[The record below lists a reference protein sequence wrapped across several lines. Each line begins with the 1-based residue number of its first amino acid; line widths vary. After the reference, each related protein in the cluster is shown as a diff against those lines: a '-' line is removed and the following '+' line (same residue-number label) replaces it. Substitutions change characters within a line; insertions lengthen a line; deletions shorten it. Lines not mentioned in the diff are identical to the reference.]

1 MGEIMNKLKFVFSAI
16 VFSAGLVI
24 TTLAQAE
31 TIKIGVSFRMLSDV
45 GYKHG
50 ELITDTVALWNKEG
64 TINGQKIDLTLYNDE
79 CKSEKGVANAT
90 KLAYQDKVHVI
101 IGSSCSSVTLPMVP
115 VSAKAKVPQIIPH
128 STNADITKK
137 GSEYIFRVP
146 VSSRFYKIV
155 QGKYTAEN
163 QGTKIAYIYG
173 PDAAGKDFAL
183 SLADYMRENY
193 NVEPAYMVQSGEKET
208 DFRSYLTKA
217 KATNPEVLVI
227 SALMD
232 ETVRGLVQSYEVGI
246 PKSVYRVT
254 ASIGSKV
261 EIPTNAGSAAK
272 GVTYAAAFAASDKRP
287 IAKKF
292 VKMVK
297 DKYGVV
303 PGHDFSQMQDLLDM
317 LKPALTK
324 ASAKFTGDLA
334 ADRLAV
340 RDAIAGITNF
350 TGLAS
355 GPISFCANGSPECR
369 DGNKTPVMIKYSR
382 GGKNWKTA
390 VAGTVTFNPSD
401 GL

>member
-1 MGEIMNKLKFVFSAI
+1 MKNVKTIISSFVLSL
-16 VFSAGLVI
+16 GLLI
-24 TTLAQAE
+24 TSYAE
-31 TIKIGVSFRMLSDV
+31 AATIKIGVSFRMLSDV

-50 ELITDTVALWNKEG
+50 ELITDTVAEWNKSG
-64 TINGQKIDLTLYNDE
+64 AINGHKIDLTLYNDE

-115 VSAKAKVPQIIPH
+115 VTAKAKVPQIIPH
-128 STNADITKK
+128 STNADITKQ

-155 QGKYTAEN
+155 QGKFTAEN

-183 SLADYMRENY
+183 SMQAYMKENY
-193 NVEPAYMVQSGEKET
+193 GVDPLYSVQSGEKET

-227 SALMD
+227 SALLD

-246 PKSVYRVT
+246 PKSVHRVT

-261 EIPTNAGSAAK
+261 EIPMNAGKAAE
-272 GVTYAAAFAASDKRP
+272 GVTFSAAFAASDTRP
-287 IAKKF
+287 VAKKF

-297 DKYGVV
+297 NKYGVV
-303 PGHDFSQMQDLLDM
+303 PGHDFSQMQDLLDILEIA
-317 LKPALTK
+317 LKK
-324 ASAKFTGDLA
+324 VNYTGDLA
-334 ADRLAV
+334 KDRNAV
-340 RDAIAGITNF
+340 RDAIASTKDF
-350 TGLAS
+350 KGLAS
-355 GPISFCANGSPECR
+355 GPINFCATGTPECR
-369 DGNKTPVMIKYSR
+369 DGNRTPVMIEYTR
-382 GGKNWKTA
+382 GGKNFKTK
-390 VAGTVTFNPSD
+390 VAGKVTFNPRD

>member
-1 MGEIMNKLKFVFSAI
+1 MNKLKFVFSTI
-16 VFSAGLVI
+16 IFSVGLVI

-64 TINGQKIDLTLYNDE
+64 TINGQKVDLTLYNDE

-193 NVEPAYMVQSGEKET
+193 NVEPTYMVQSGEKET

-246 PKSVYRVT
+246 PKSVHRVT

-303 PGHDFSQMQDLLDM
+303 PGHDFSQMMDLLDILEIA
-317 LKPALTK
+317 LKKTK
-324 ASAKFTGDLA
+324 FSGDLA
-334 ADRLAV
+334 ADRNSL
-340 RDAIAGITNF
+340 RDAIAATTDF
-350 TGLAS
+350 RGLAS
-355 GPISFCANGSPECR
+355 GPINFCKSGSPECR
-369 DGNKTPVMIKYSR
+369 DGNRTPVMIEYTK
-382 GGKNWKTA
+382 GGKNWKTK
-390 VAGTVTFNPSD
+390 VAGTVTFNASA

>member
-1 MGEIMNKLKFVFSAI
+1 MKKLKVIFSTLVFT
-16 VFSAGLVI
+16 AGLALSSI
-24 TTLAQAE
+24 AQAND
-31 TIKIGVSFRMLSDV
+31 IKIGVSFRMLSDV

-50 ELITDTVALWNKEG
+50 ELITDTVEMWNKEG
-64 TINGQKIDLTLYNDE
+64 GINGRKIDLTLYNDE

-115 VSAKAKVPQIIPH
+115 VITKAKVPQIIPH
-128 STNADITKK
+128 STSSKITMT

-146 VSSRFYKIV
+146 VSSRFYKLV
-155 QGKYTAEN
+155 QGKFTAEQ
-163 QGTKIAYIYG
+163 QGKKIAYIYV
-173 PDAAGKDFAL
+173 PDQASMVFAKEMIQFMKDE
-183 SLADYMRENY
+183 YG
-193 NVEPAYMVQSGEKET
+193 VEPTYAVQAGEKET
-208 DFRSYLTKA
+208 DFRSYLMKA
-217 KATNPEVLVI
+217 KATNPDVIVLSGLV
-227 SALMD
+227 D
-232 ETVRGLVQSYEVGI
+232 ETVRMLVQSYEVGI
-246 PKSVYRVT
+246 PKSVHRV
-254 ASIGSKV
+254 ANSVASKV
-261 EIPTNAGSAAK
+261 EVPTNAGKAAV
-272 GVTYAAAFAASDKRP
+272 GVVYSAAFAASDTRP

-292 VKMVK
+292 VKKIK
-297 DKYGVV
+297 DTYGVT
-303 PGHDFSQMQDLLDM
+303 PGHAFSQMQDLLDM

-324 ASAKFTGDLA
+324 ASTKFTGDLA

>member
-1 MGEIMNKLKFVFSAI
+1 MKKINIIFSSLLLAA
-16 VFSAGLVI
+16 SLLV
-24 TTLAQAE
+24 TSVAQAKD
-31 TIKIGVSFRMLSDV
+31 IKIGVSFRMLSDV

-50 ELITDTVALWNKEG
+50 ELIQDTVAEWNSSG
-64 TINGQKIDLTLYNDE
+64 GINGKKVDLILYNDE

-90 KLAYQDKVHVI
+90 KLAYQDNVHVI

-115 VSAKAKVPQIIPH
+115 VTEKAKVPQIIPH

-183 SLADYMRENY
+183 SMQAYMKENY
-193 NVEPAYMVQSGEKET
+193 GVDPLYSVQSGEKET

-246 PKSVYRVT
+246 PKKVHRVT

-287 IAKKF
+287 VAQKF

-297 DKYGVV
+297 NKYGVV
-303 PGHDFSQMQDLLDM
+303 PGHDFSQMQDLLDILEIA
-317 LKPALTK
+317 LK
-324 ASAKFTGDLA
+324 
-334 ADRLAV
+334 
-340 RDAIAGITNF
+340 
-350 TGLAS
+350 
-355 GPISFCANGSPECR
+355 
-369 DGNKTPVMIKYSR
+369 
-382 GGKNWKTA
+382 
-390 VAGTVTFNPSD
+390 
-401 GL
+401 

>member
-1 MGEIMNKLKFVFSAI
+1 MKKIKVLTSSI
-16 VFSAGLVI
+16 VLSLGLLI
-24 TTLAQAE
+24 TSYAE
-31 TIKIGVSFRMLSDV
+31 AATIKIGVSFRMLSDV

-50 ELITDTVALWNKEG
+50 ELITDTVAEWNKKG

-115 VSAKAKVPQIIPH
+115 VTEKAKVPQIIPH
-128 STNADITKK
+128 STNADITKS

-155 QGKYTAEN
+155 QGKFTAEN

-183 SLADYMRENY
+183 SMQAFMKENY
-193 NVEPAYMVQSGEKET
+193 GVDPLYSVQSGEKET

-227 SALMD
+227 SALLD

-246 PKSVYRVT
+246 PKSVHRVT

-261 EIPTNAGSAAK
+261 EIPMNAGKAAQ

-287 IAKKF
+287 VAQKF

-297 DKYGVV
+297 NKYGVV
-303 PGHDFSQMQDLLDM
+303 PGHDFSQMQDLLDILEIS
-317 LKPALTK
+317 LKK
-324 ASAKFTGDLA
+324 VNFSGDLA
-334 ADRLAV
+334 KDRNAV
-340 RDAIAGITNF
+340 RDAIASTKNF
-350 TGLAS
+350 KGLAS
-355 GPISFCANGSPECR
+355 GPINFCGAGTPQCR
-369 DGNKTPVMIKYSR
+369 DGNRTPVMIEYTR
-382 GGKNWKTA
+382 GGKNFKTK
-390 VAGTVTFNPSD
+390 VAGKVTFNPDD

>member
-1 MGEIMNKLKFVFSAI
+1 MKKIKILTSSI
-16 VFSAGLVI
+16 VLSLGLLI
-24 TTLAQAE
+24 TSYAE
-31 TIKIGVSFRMLSDV
+31 AATIKIGVSFRMLSDV

-50 ELITDTVALWNKEG
+50 ELITDTVAEWNKKG

-115 VSAKAKVPQIIPH
+115 VTEKAKVPQIIPH
-128 STNADITKK
+128 STNADITKS

-155 QGKYTAEN
+155 QGKFTAEN

-183 SLADYMRENY
+183 SMQAFMKENY
-193 NVEPAYMVQSGEKET
+193 GVDPLYSVQSGEKET

-227 SALMD
+227 SALLD

-246 PKSVYRVT
+246 PKSVHRVT

-261 EIPTNAGSAAK
+261 EIPMNAGKAAQ

-287 IAKKF
+287 VAQKF

-297 DKYGVV
+297 NKYGVV
-303 PGHDFSQMQDLLDM
+303 PGHDFSQMQDLLDILEIS
-317 LKPALTK
+317 LKK
-324 ASAKFTGDLA
+324 VNFSGDLA
-334 ADRLAV
+334 KDRNAV
-340 RDAIAGITNF
+340 RDAIASTKNF
-350 TGLAS
+350 KGLAS
-355 GPISFCANGSPECR
+355 GPINFCGAGTPQCR
-369 DGNKTPVMIKYSR
+369 DGNRTPVMIEYTR
-382 GGKNWKTA
+382 GGKNFKTK
-390 VAGTVTFNPSD
+390 VAGKVTFNPDD

>member
-1 MGEIMNKLKFVFSAI
+1 MKKIKVLSSSI
-16 VFSAGLVI
+16 VLSLGLLI
-24 TTLAQAE
+24 TSYAE
-31 TIKIGVSFRMLSDV
+31 AATIKIGVSFRMLSDV

-50 ELITDTVALWNKEG
+50 ELITDTVAEWNKKG

-115 VSAKAKVPQIIPH
+115 VTEKAKVPQIIPH

-155 QGKYTAEN
+155 QGKFTAEN

-183 SLADYMRENY
+183 SMQAYMKENY
-193 NVEPAYMVQSGEKET
+193 GVDPLYSVQSGEKET

-227 SALMD
+227 SALLD

-246 PKSVYRVT
+246 PKSVHRVT

-261 EIPTNAGSAAK
+261 EIPMNAGKAAQ

-287 IAKKF
+287 VAQKF

-297 DKYGVV
+297 NKYGVV
-303 PGHDFSQMQDLLDM
+303 PGHDFSQMQDLLDILEIA
-317 LKPALTK
+317 LKK
-324 ASAKFTGDLA
+324 VNFSGDLA
-334 ADRLAV
+334 ADRNAV
-340 RDAIAGITNF
+340 RDAIASTKDF
-350 TGLAS
+350 KGLAS
-355 GPISFCANGSPECR
+355 GPINFCGAGTPQCR
-369 DGNKTPVMIKYSR
+369 DGNRTPVMIEYTR
-382 GGKNWKTA
+382 GGKNFKTS
-390 VAGTVTFNPSD
+390 VAGTVTFNASA

>member
-1 MGEIMNKLKFVFSAI
+1 MKKIKVLSSSI
-16 VFSAGLVI
+16 VLSLGLLI
-24 TTLAQAE
+24 TSYAE
-31 TIKIGVSFRMLSDV
+31 AATIKIGVSFRMLSDV

-50 ELITDTVALWNKEG
+50 ELITDTVAEWNKKG

-115 VSAKAKVPQIIPH
+115 VTEKAKVPQIIPH

-183 SLADYMRENY
+183 SMQAYMKENY
-193 NVEPAYMVQSGEKET
+193 GVDPLYSVQSGEKET

-246 PKSVYRVT
+246 PKKVHRVT

-287 IAKKF
+287 VAQKF

-297 DKYGVV
+297 NKYGVV
-303 PGHDFSQMQDLLDM
+303 PGHDFSQMQDLLDILEIA
-317 LKPALTK
+317 LKK
-324 ASAKFTGDLA
+324 VNFSGDLA
-334 ADRLAV
+334 ADRNAV
-340 RDAIAGITNF
+340 RDAIASTKDF
-350 TGLAS
+350 KGLAS
-355 GPISFCANGSPECR
+355 GPINFCGAGTPQCR
-369 DGNKTPVMIKYSR
+369 DGNRTPVMIEYTR
-382 GGKNWKTA
+382 GGKNFKTQ
-390 VAGTVTFNPSD
+390 VAGKVTFNPTD

>member
-1 MGEIMNKLKFVFSAI
+1 MKKIKVLSSSI
-16 VFSAGLVI
+16 VLSLGLLI
-24 TTLAQAE
+24 TSYAE
-31 TIKIGVSFRMLSDV
+31 AATIKIGVSFRMLSDV

-50 ELITDTVALWNKEG
+50 ELITDTVAEWNKKG

-115 VSAKAKVPQIIPH
+115 VTEKAKVPQIIPH

-183 SLADYMRENY
+183 SMQAYMKENY
-193 NVEPAYMVQSGEKET
+193 GVDPLYSVQSGEKET

-246 PKSVYRVT
+246 PKKVHRVT

-287 IAKKF
+287 VAQKF

-297 DKYGVV
+297 NKYGVV
-303 PGHDFSQMQDLLDM
+303 PGHDFSQMQDLLDILEIA
-317 LKPALTK
+317 LKK
-324 ASAKFTGDLA
+324 VNFSGDLA
-334 ADRLAV
+334 ADRNAV
-340 RDAIAGITNF
+340 RDAIASTKDF
-350 TGLAS
+350 KGLAS
-355 GPISFCANGSPECR
+355 GPINFCGPGTPQCR
-369 DGNKTPVMIKYSR
+369 DGNRTPVMIEYTR
-382 GGKNWKTA
+382 A
-390 VAGTVTFNPSD
+390 VSYTHLTLPTICSV
-401 GL
+401 